1 MNKSGSTKWAG
12 ERVGVLSLLDQAMH
26 AYIQCV
32 HMSGN
37 QFLTEHVTLMKTQDF
52 VERLTLAGPAALN
65 SESFCRLHQQ
75 PWSDSANMFFTY
87 LRHAFGVASNFKKN
101 AMYSGRQGNPA
112 LASVAKTQDFYQ
124 RIQNSIREGRIGPL
138 HELPIRIWRN
148 LRYILLAKDI

>member
-1 MNKSGSTKWAG
+1 
-12 ERVGVLSLLDQAMH
+12 
-26 AYIQCV
+26 
-32 HMSGN
+32 
-37 QFLTEHVTLMKTQDF
+37 
-52 VERLTLAGPAALN
+52 
-65 SESFCRLHQQ
+65 
-75 PWSDSANMFFTY
+75 MFFTY

-148 LRYILLAKDI
+148 LRYILSAKDI